1 MNSKSTK
8 QSKES
13 KESRSSSG
21 KSENVGRVSDDLRPL
36 NSGKRAKFPNL
47 FGLVSE
53 RRENREWEKRKA
65 DVKSKI
71 TYVSTVNPDEVHYPV
86 KQPDG
91 WI

>member
-1 MNSKSTK
+1 
-8 QSKES
+8 
-13 KESRSSSG
+13 
-21 KSENVGRVSDDLRPL
+21 
-36 NSGKRAKFPNL
+36 
-47 FGLVSE
+47 LVSE